1 MRKSDYLTSFDL
13 LAKYLLIIEQG
24 FKGVLATRFGS
35 LETENYHRV
44 PRIRENQVPT
54 GPYWVPNIFLK
65 KACMEFRFD
74 AMYSNLDNGNSGAG
88 HVKCSRGPCQM
99 FTRAMSNVHAGHVK
113 CSRGPQVPRPCFK
126 RFKFV
131 VLTQVRRT
139 AWAWQT
145 LRTSCSRVLSEQQVN
160 LFCLPATQDDPD
172 IAEHFEAIR
181 HSSEQGD

>member
-65 KACMEFRFD
+65 KPAWSFVLTLCTLTWITEI
-74 AMYSNLDNGNSGAG
+74 L
-88 HVKCSRGPCQM
+88 V
-99 FTRAMSNVHAGHVK
+99 RAMSNVHAG
-113 CSRGPQVPRPCFK
+113 RMFPAPA
-126 RFKFV
+126 
-131 VLTQVRRT
+131 LN
-139 AWAWQT
+139 
-145 LRTSCSRVLSEQQVN
+145 VLSS
-160 LFCLPATQDDPD
+160 LF
-172 IAEHFEAIR
+172 
-181 HSSEQGD
+181 

>member
-1 MRKSDYLTSFDL
+1 MRKSDCLTSFDL

-99 FTRAMSNVHAGHVK
+99 FTRAMSNVHAG
-113 CSRGPQVPRPCFK
+113 R
-126 RFKFV
+126 RFPAPA
-131 VLTQVRRT
+131 LN
-139 AWAWQT
+139 
-145 LRTSCSRVLSEQQVN
+145 VLSS
-160 LFCLPATQDDPD
+160 LF
-172 IAEHFEAIR
+172 
-181 HSSEQGD
+181 